1 MQHTL
6 SSSGDDLRRTHPLI
20 NTLSTDRV
28 LAVVRAAKVP
38 DVAGL
43 CESLLTGGIRVIE
56 LTFTTPDLPRL
67 LSEAARTQAIVGAGT
82 VLGAESAQQAV
93 DAGAQ
98 FLVTPGLGLEA
109 ADIIRV
115 GHDAGV
121 AVVLGAMT
129 PSEVLTAMQLDADI
143 IKIFPARAGGAQF
156 CADLRGPFPNVRL
169 LPSGG
174 VTADNAQAFLA
185 AGCLAVTAGTGV
197 VPPAAVESSDW
208 ATITNRARAFVASVS
223 TAS

>member
-1 MQHTL
+1 MRHTQSPL
-6 SSSGDDLRRTHPLI
+6 GAASRRANPLI
-20 NTLSTDRV
+20 DTLAADRV
-28 LAVVRAAKVP
+28 MAVVRAARID
-38 DVAGL
+38 DVSGL
-43 CESLLTGGIRVIE
+43 CDSLLSGGIRIIE

-67 LSEAARTQAIVGAGT
+67 LGEAARTDAIVGAGT
-82 VLGAESAQQAV
+82 VLNAETARRAV
-93 DAGAQ
+93 DAGAK

-109 ADIIRV
+109 VEIVHV

-143 IKIFPARAGGAQF
+143 IKIFPARAAGPQF

-174 VTADNAQAFLA
+174 VTADNAQAFLD
-185 AGCLAVTAGTGV
+185 AGVLAVTAGSGV

-208 ATITNRARAFVASVS
+208 TTITDRTRAFLASIH